1 MKRLRVFSFEFIENH
16 SIIVEKV
23 EKKHSL
29 DAKSFYAIQLKLLN
43 RDYQLSQHRLT
54 SREVQ
59 LLQEA
64 LSSDYRTA
72 NIRLREGEY
81 QYTLAK
87 TIAFFQLELHFPNVK
102 GIIRELYEEEKVTDI
117 QFIRKIQTILKKMER
132 SNIVQILPKKK
143 PWDLQRYA
151 LTSFRFQDVDKNL
164 VAFADDSQIKQAQD
178 MLRSISISQ
187 EASAFRLSKIR
198 IFILALMVVAFY
210 VTSVWAL
217 LQYVVNP
224 IVFGLAFSAAIA
236 CSIVLG
242 EVLSNI

>member
-1 MKRLRVFSFEFIENH
+1 LAQQRLAPSEI
-16 SIIVEKV
+16 
-23 EKKHSL
+23 
-29 DAKSFYAIQLKLLN
+29 
-43 RDYQLSQHRLT
+43 
-54 SREVQ
+54 Q

-64 LSSDYRTA
+64 LSSDYKTA

-81 QYTLAK
+81 QYILAK
-87 TIAFFQLELHFPNVK
+87 TIAFFQLELNFPNVK

-164 VAFADDSQIKQAQD
+164 VAFANDSQIKQAQD
-178 MLRSISISQ
+178 KLSSISISQ
-187 EASAFRLSKIR
+187 EASTIRLNKIK
-198 IFILALMVVAFY
+198 ICMLALMVVAFY
-210 VTSVWAL
+210 MTSVWAL
-217 LQYVVNP
+217 LQYIVNP

-236 CSIVLG
+236 CSIILG
-242 EVLSNI
+242 EAFSNR